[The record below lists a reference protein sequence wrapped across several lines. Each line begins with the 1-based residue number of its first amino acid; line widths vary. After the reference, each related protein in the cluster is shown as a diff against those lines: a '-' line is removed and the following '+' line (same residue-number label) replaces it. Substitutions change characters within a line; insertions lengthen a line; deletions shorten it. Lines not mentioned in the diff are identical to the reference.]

1 MRIWLSPALTGLAL
15 LAWLPPA
22 LAQTST
28 LPAPAPVQAAPLA
41 PPPGAEAPAPAPA
54 APPADTAQ
62 PAPSP
67 AQPLPSAPQPAPVV
81 PPPAAPPQQAA
92 PMGDVDPD
100 ATLAGRPGDV
110 NDVDEVTMPARP
122 ALVISG
128 QSTWDGAFDTLRN
141 AFARL
146 RDEAGRRGLK
156 VAGRPLTVFVETDD
170 MSFRYEAMLP
180 VDRQADAPGGAPDI
194 RAGVT
199 PSGPALRFVHRGPYD
214 EIDSMYEGITAYLDA
229 KGLIVR
235 DQFVEEYLNEGR
247 DGADPGFELNIYVQP
262 R

>member
-1 MRIWLSPALTGLAL
+1 MRTWLSPALTGLAL
-15 LAWLPPA
+15 LAGMIPA
-22 LAQTST
+22 SAQTST
-28 LPAPAPVQAAPLA
+28 LPAPAPVQTAPLA

-62 PAPSP
+62 PAP
-67 AQPLPSAPQPAPVV
+67 AAPAPSPI
-81 PPPAAPPQQAA
+81 PPTAAPAAPPQQAA
-92 PMGDVDPD
+92 PVGPVDPD

-110 NDVDEVTMPARP
+110 NDVDEVNMPARP
-122 ALVISG
+122 ALVIAG

-141 AFARL
+141 AFSRL
-146 RDEAGRRGLK
+146 RDEAGRRGLN

-170 MSFRYEAMLP
+170 MSFRYEATLP
-180 VDRQADAPGGAPDI
+180 VDRLAEAPGGAPDI
-194 RAGVT
+194 RAGAT
-199 PSGPALRFVHRGPYD
+199 PSGRALRFVHRGPYD

-235 DQFVEEYLNEGR
+235 DQFIEEYLNEAR